1 MAAVTGTVGAE
12 GHGLA
17 SECPAEI
24 AVAVT
29 ASGEVGQL
37 SVLDV
42 HESDIAVVPSAFA
55 LVSNE
60 KVLAVRAPFEFLVTV
75 GVGVVHT
82 LEKALLLLTVHAAY
96 HQLGAVAKE
105 GDPFAVRRNCRLE
118 AGLAGLGEEFL
129 FDFAAQAEILV
140 ILVLERGSPHSPVA
154 VALGRVVEDASVRS
168 EADSPLLVRSVG
180 DAARCLEVH
189 AGNIYVSMEHERE
202 LIALVV
208 RAERAE
214 T

>member
-1 MAAVTGTVGAE
+1 M
-12 GHGLA
+12 
-17 SECPAEI
+17 
-24 AVAVT
+24 
-29 ASGEVGQL
+29 L
-37 SVLDV
+37 S
-42 HESDIAVVPSAFA
+42 
-55 LVSNE
+55 
-60 KVLAVRAPFEFLVTV
+60 
-75 GVGVVHT
+75 
-82 LEKALLLLTVHAAY
+82 VHAAY
-96 HQLGAVAKE
+96 YQLGAVTKE

-129 FDFAAQAEILV
+129 LDFASQAEILV
-140 ILVLERGSPHSPVA
+140 VLVLERGSPHSPVA

-168 EADSPLLVRSVG
+168 EADSPLLGRGVG

-189 AGNIYVSMEHERE
+189 AGHIDIAVEHERE